1 MLPRSISQFIAI
13 VILFLIVQ
21 GTIILTLA
29 LTAFPIRDDFAGM
42 SKLDVIVACLQHA
55 LNSIYSILLPANTP
69 VLLICV
75 WNILLSACC
84 WILAIAVH
92 KIYSVEEDIREA
104 EETDIE
110 MHHIGGVSA
119 LFEVDEEGLSSDSNL
134 RYSTPFEEG
143 VSSVYYSVRSCSS
156 DQYFIDELSSTRF
169 LQFDESE
176 SVHSIRSCPSD
187 MEFFNDQY
195 RLRQFDD
202 RHNSF

>member
-119 LFEVDEEGLSSDSNL
+119 LFEVDEE
-134 RYSTPFEEG
+134 

-156 DQYFIDELSSTRF
+156 DQYFIDELSSTR
-169 LQFDESE
+169 
-176 SVHSIRSCPSD
+176 SIHVKRFYS
-187 MEFFNDQY
+187 
-195 RLRQFDD
+195 RKTTLGGT
-202 RHNSF
+202 HW